1 MKDSGFIMDALTDGF
16 KKSLFTITK
25 SKEDAVVAMFL
36 DWLNKKAHLKPVPDL
51 QQKLMEM
58 GPKLS
63 KMAKNLD
70 VSIMEGKVV
79 IKTDAESES
88 LLNLFR
94 RGSSWFSPHPD
105 VNGAILLA
113 LASGS

>member
-1 MKDSGFIMDALTDGF
+1 MKNSGFVMDALEDTF
-16 KKSLFTITK
+16 KKSLFTITTK
-25 SKEDAVVAMFL
+25 KEAAVTAMFL

-51 QQKLMEM
+51 QKKIVEM
-58 GPKLS
+58 GPKLNR
-63 KMAKNLD
+63 MAKNLD
-70 VSIMEGKVV
+70 LSIVEGKIV

-88 LLNLFR
+88 LLNSFR

-113 LASGS
+113 LAEGS